1 MIPLIT
7 LVLILS
13 SLILTL
19 IWHNTQINRKCSGP
33 KCFRLC
39 GSNILFEIELE
50 NGVTACGDT
59 GGRGATGSNAGVG
72 GQRGCLADTRTTGSS
87 ESDTHPVVL
96 LAAYLLFLLLTKAR
110 SLV

>member
-19 IWHNTQINRKCSGP
+19 TWHNTQINRKCSGP

-72 GQRGCLADTRTTGSS
+72 GRAAGSMG
-87 ESDTHPVVL
+87 
-96 LAAYLLFLLLTKAR
+96 ALLTPERLALQR
-110 SLV
+110 VTHIQLFCWLRICCFSS